1 MFFIGQNGAR
11 IVESVL
17 QGKMAST
24 LTQGSWTDM
33 GNFKDISLVNFLS
46 SVLRNEI
53 LSPLS
58 FVQVTFSVK
67 RKSTSLSTVC
77 RSLVSKE
84 PSGLLF

>member
-24 LTQGSWTDM
+24 LTQGSWIDM

-53 LSPLS
+53 LIPLALY
-58 FVQVTFSVK
+58 K
-67 RKSTSLSTVC
+67 
-77 RSLVSKE
+77 
-84 PSGLLF
+84 